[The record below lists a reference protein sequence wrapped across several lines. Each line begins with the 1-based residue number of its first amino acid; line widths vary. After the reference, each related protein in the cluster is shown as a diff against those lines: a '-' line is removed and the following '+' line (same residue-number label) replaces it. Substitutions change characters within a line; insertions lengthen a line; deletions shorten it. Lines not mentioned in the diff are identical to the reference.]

1 MSKEE
6 IKILLVD
13 DEKQFV
19 DTLAERL
26 AMRGFSARVAY
37 DGPQALKAVE
47 EPTDVIVLD
56 LRMPGMDG
64 FEVLRSVKKSNPQVQ
79 VIILTG
85 HGGDAEEQTAYRMG
99 AYNFLKK
106 PMDIDELLNSIRM
119 AYRDKVENAMVDTKS
134 ANEPSSR
141 IFIRYLI
148 SRFSNPSSGRLSP
161 FRCA

>member
-1 MSKEE
+1 MSKED

-106 PMDIDELLNSIRM
+106 PMDINELLNSIRM
-119 AYRDKVENAMVDTKS
+119 AYRDKVENAMVAVSLAEGGDFD
-134 ANEPSSR
+134 AAQDVLNEKD
-141 IFIRYLI
+141 L
-148 SRFSNPSSGRLSP
+148 L
-161 FRCA
+161 AEHKL

>member
-47 EPTDVIVLD
+47 DPTDVIVLD

-119 AYRDKVENAMVDTKS
+119 AYRDKVENAMVAVSLAEGGDFDSTQDVL
-134 ANEPSSR
+134 NEKD
-141 IFIRYLI
+141 L
-148 SRFSNPSSGRLSP
+148 L
-161 FRCA
+161 AEHKL

>member
-1 MSKEE
+1 MSKED

-119 AYRDKVENAMVDTKS
+119 AYRDKVENTMVAVSLAEGGDFD
-134 ANEPSSR
+134 AAQEVLNEKD
-141 IFIRYLI
+141 L
-148 SRFSNPSSGRLSP
+148 L
-161 FRCA
+161 AEHKL

>member
-26 AMRGFSARVAY
+26 AMLGFSARVAY

-119 AYRDKVENAMVDTKS
+119 AYRDKVENAMVAVSLAEGGDFD
-134 ANEPSSR
+134 AAQDVLNEKD
-141 IFIRYLI
+141 L
-148 SRFSNPSSGRLSP
+148 L
-161 FRCA
+161 AEHKL

>member
-1 MSKEE
+1 MSKED

-119 AYRDKVENAMVDTKS
+119 AYRDKVENAMVAVSLAEGGDFDS
-134 ANEPSSR
+134 AQDVLNEKD
-141 IFIRYLI
+141 L
-148 SRFSNPSSGRLSP
+148 L
-161 FRCA
+161 AEHKL